1 MRRALATLL
10 VAALACASAR
20 AESVDVQPHWHVGDH
35 VAYRMTRESITA
47 GEGFGRRPVTVVL
60 DVVEATRDGWLV
72 TWRAVP
78 APDRVAAA
86 ASDVERAVRETAA
99 LPMRLRLDVHG
110 RLLEVVNWEQVRD
123 ARLRLADVLRRYRA
137 ARGTSPGTL
146 DDDMTWARASVASEA
161 AVRATQ
167 GYEPQV
173 LLATVG
179 HAYDS
184 MDAAE
189 KRGEA
194 PDPMGASLAPVTLR
208 FELQSLHAA
217 AHRASLRVTQRAI
230 LVAARRGLAEVTT
243 ASAAVPV
250 LATPAASNASITF
263 VADVDLRTGWPRMA
277 RADQSRERGSI
288 IETTQFER
296 R

>member
-1 MRRALATLL
+1 MRRARATLL
-10 VAALACASAR
+10 AAALVCASAR
-20 AESVDVQPHWHVGDH
+20 AERVDVQPRWHVGDH
-35 VAYRMTRESITA
+35 VAYRMTRASITG
-47 GEGFGRRPVTVVL
+47 GEGLGRRPVTVVL
-60 DVVEATRDGWLV
+60 DVIEATPDGWLV

-86 ASDVERAVRETAA
+86 ASDVERAVRQAAA

-110 RLLEVVNWEQVRD
+110 RLLQVVNWEEVRD
-123 ARLRLADVLRRYRA
+123 ARLRLADVQRRFRA
-137 ARGTSPGTL
+137 ARGASPGTL
-146 DDDMTWARASVASEA
+146 DDDMNWVRTSVASEA

-184 MDAAE
+184 MVTAE
-189 KRGEA
+189 ELGAA
-194 PDPMGASLAPVTLR
+194 PDPMGGSLAPVALR
-208 FELQSLHAA
+208 FELQSLHAD
-217 AHRASLRVTQRAI
+217 AHRASLRVTQRAMP
-230 LVAARRGLAEVTT
+230 VAGRRVHPETTT
-243 ASAAVPV
+243 ASGAASVP
-250 LATPAASNASITF
+250 ATPSPSNASITF
-263 VADVDLRTGWPRMA
+263 FADVDVRTGWPRLA
-277 RADQSRERGSI
+277 RADQLREGGRI